1 MTRWHPVA
9 EEWRDASL
17 PLPSTDAEE
26 DREYVERE
34 AAETREAEVEGAYD
48 WHVVVEL
55 RTRDAAG
62 DLARRVSQEGLA
74 TKRRWRYV
82 TIGAVT
88 EERAAE
94 LAERLRGE
102 LGESAD
108 VWVDADLGEVAFGP
122 FQFIGF

>member
-1 MTRWHPVA
+1 MRPC
-9 EEWRDASL
+9 RSRPRPQRRSASTT
-17 PLPSTDAEE
+17 S
-26 DREYVERE
+26 ERRPRN
-34 AAETREAEVEGAYD
+34 ARPRVEGAYD

-55 RTRDAAG
+55 RTRDGAG
-62 DLARRVSQEGLA
+62 ELARRLRQQGLS

-88 EERAAE
+88 EERASE

-108 VWVDADLGEVAFGP
+108 VWVDADLGDVAFGP